1 MRIDFNQKGSKVFHS
16 LFTKRIVRF
25 LFILIPWIRNAQ
37 AQTYQG
43 GVFDLEGKP
52 LEFANVV
59 ALSLPDSALIKGTVT
74 NSKGEFT
81 LSLDAPT
88 DNILFKVSLV
98 GYQTT
103 FSTPAKIS
111 SIVLPASSVS
121 LAEVVVKGSK
131 KAFSIKGNNL
141 VCNVAGT
148 SLSSE
153 SHIND
158 LLGKLP
164 GFYMQG

>member
-1 MRIDFNQKGSKVFHS
+1 MAFVKGINSKDRSMRIDFNQKGSKEFHS

-25 LFILIPWIRNAQ
+25 LFILIPWIGNAQ

-43 GVFDLEGKP
+43 GVFDFEGKP

-88 DNILFKVSLV
+88 DDILFKASLV

-148 SLSSE
+148 
-153 SHIND
+153 
-158 LLGKLP
+158 
-164 GFYMQG
+164 